1 MQFPFV
7 LYSTQKAEHT
17 LKKAEVV
24 SREREELGFEY
35 RDPLRRLQ
43 ILMSLGRVSLKAHKT
58 GYALESFEKVQYRMI
73 VIWPCTLDFVISVFY
88 DFTPLYYDR
97 HQAVSKG
104 KYLENSRR
112 QIWLHYW
119 LGDRKLPYKWK
130 NIAANQVNKL
140 THNLTYNK
148 TEKNS

>member
-1 MQFPFV
+1 MLKTLVEAMQFPFV

-73 VIWPCTLDFVISVFY
+73 VI
-88 DFTPLYYDR
+88 
-97 HQAVSKG
+97 
-104 KYLENSRR
+104 
-112 QIWLHYW
+112 
-119 LGDRKLPYKWK
+119 
-130 NIAANQVNKL
+130 
-140 THNLTYNK
+140 
-148 TEKNS
+148 

>member
-1 MQFPFV
+1 
-7 LYSTQKAEHT
+7 
-17 LKKAEVV
+17 
-24 SREREELGFEY
+24 
-35 RDPLRRLQ
+35 
-43 ILMSLGRVSLKAHKT
+43 MSLGRVSLKAHKT

>member
-1 MQFPFV
+1 
-7 LYSTQKAEHT
+7 
-17 LKKAEVV
+17 
-24 SREREELGFEY
+24 
-35 RDPLRRLQ
+35 
-43 ILMSLGRVSLKAHKT
+43 MSLGRVSLKAHKT

-119 LGDRKLPYKWK
+119 LGDRKFPYKWK

-140 THNLTYNK
+140 THNVTYNK

>member
-1 MQFPFV
+1 M
-7 LYSTQKAEHT
+7 
-17 LKKAEVV
+17 

>member
-1 MQFPFV
+1 M
-7 LYSTQKAEHT
+7 
-17 LKKAEVV
+17 

-130 NIAANQVNKL
+130 NVAANQVNKL

>member
-1 MQFPFV
+1 
-7 LYSTQKAEHT
+7 
-17 LKKAEVV
+17 
-24 SREREELGFEY
+24 
-35 RDPLRRLQ
+35 
-43 ILMSLGRVSLKAHKT
+43 MSLGRVSLKAHKT

-97 HQAVSKG
+97 HQVVSKG

-112 QIWLHYW
+112 QIWLQYW
-119 LGDRKLPYKWK
+119 LGDRKWPYKWK
-130 NIAANQVNKL
+130 KNIGANQVNKL

-148 TEKNS
+148 TEKNT

>member
-1 MQFPFV
+1 MQH
-7 LYSTQKAEHT
+7 SKGRAH
-17 LKKAEVV
+17 LKKSRSSIKRKGRTWIWIPWSAEETPNTYVTWAGQSEGSQDGICFGVFWKGTV
-24 SREREELGFEY
+24 SYDCYLTVYSRFCNL
-35 RDPLRRLQ
+35 
-43 ILMSLGRVSLKAHKT
+43 
-58 GYALESFEKVQYRMI
+58 
-73 VIWPCTLDFVISVFY
+73 CFY
-88 DFTPLYYDR
+88 DFTPLYYDP
-97 HQAVSKG
+97 HQAVPKG

-119 LGDRKLPYKWK
+119 LGDRELPYKWK